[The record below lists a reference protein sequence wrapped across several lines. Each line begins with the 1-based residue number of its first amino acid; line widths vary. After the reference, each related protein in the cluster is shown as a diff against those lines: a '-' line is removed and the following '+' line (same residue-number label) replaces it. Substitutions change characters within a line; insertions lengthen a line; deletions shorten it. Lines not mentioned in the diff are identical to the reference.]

1 MKRII
6 KDGAIVEDAWQ
17 TWAMSDVAS
26 AMPIAEG
33 ARAILPLPIYL
44 AQAEECADSLA
55 SVGVMLGPDDDPQ
68 AVLPYLDRLPLIAVN
83 FPVFADGR
91 GYSTGQLL
99 RSRYGFA
106 GELRAVGDILRD
118 QLYFLGRCGFNAF
131 ALREDQDPEAALAAF
146 GDYAWQPAWQH
157 HSRIQG

>member
-6 KDGAIVEDAWQ
+6 KDGAIVDDAWQ
-17 TWAMSDVAS
+17 TWAAPDS
-26 AMPIAEG
+26 APAAPAGKG
-33 ARAILPLPIYL
+33 ARRILPLPIYL
-44 AQAEECADSLA
+44 GQADELADSLA
-55 SVGVMLGPDDDPQ
+55 PVGVLLGPDDDPE

-83 FPVFADGR
+83 FPAFSDGR

-118 QLYFLGRCGFNAF
+118 QLYFLERCGFNAF

-146 GDYAWQPAWQH
+146 GDYAWQPNT
-157 HSRIQG
+157 RIQG